1 MKSKGAGYSLE
12 AIVAVATVILFVL
25 GGLSI
30 PESQDWSSFRGE
42 VASDDLTYALQK
54 SGYVDHA
61 LSEGEIGSVQ
71 TAVSTV
77 AEGNVEISGL
87 VSNLP
92 IAENRIAFYIR
103 PKNRFDQQIR
113 EVGSSPTDECEGD
126 LEEITNRSEAP
137 VYRTT
142 GGELANNYHDNET
155 LYIADLDPRT
165 VGGNDET
172 DYDALWVDNGSRSC
186 QFAEED
192 GPYYLDEIF
201 KWENESYDFESVNE
215 GEDEMRLYRSTQPV
229 RFRKMLERPVN
240 SVKTFVSI
248 DAVNYTELESGDF
261 DVGVVRG
268 NDAVEQI
275 DDGNKTEVKNFMS
288 DSSMLVLANLTSD
301 KFDSNDF
308 MSQSGFR
315 YVDEPYN
322 NPYSGSGVEGSFSE
336 NRDSQDT
343 RTYFK
348 GLEGVESD
356 LSISPPRVIADTQP
370 TVESSPVLLKSSTES
385 YSFSNWNRTNTSMEN
400 ISRSE
405 VEGEPESE
413 CYPQE
418 SSLTNGSLEFPDG
431 NIYTFISAELGT
443 STSFCEENNVRG
455 VKIDLSQDGS
465 YVDETTLLNDQI
477 VEVANREYAIN
488 TFSNS
493 SVCGDGECVG
503 FTYLGD
509 RHVELISH
517 RNSFPGYGGGRM
529 AVSGYEKVYS
539 DEDRKVLASVIH
551 WLRGDQ
557 VSFEGLSPPGEISTS
572 TISGIQDDT
581 YLPYE
586 VNMRWSR

>member
-1 MKSKGAGYSLE
+1 MKRKGAGYSLE

-61 LSEGEIGSVQ
+61 MSEGEIGSVQ

-92 IAENRIAFYIR
+92 IAENRVAFYIR
-103 PKNRFDQQIR
+103 PKNRFDQDL
-113 EVGSSPTDECEGD
+113 ELVETGDKCEGD
-126 LEEITNRSEAP
+126 LEEITNRSEEP
-137 VYRTT
+137 VYRTGS
-142 GGELANNYHDNET
+142 GGELYDNYHDNET

-192 GPYYLDEIF
+192 GPYYLDEVF
-201 KWENESYDFESVNE
+201 RWENESYDFESVNE
-215 GEDEMRLYRSTQPV
+215 VEDEMKLYRATQPV
-229 RFRKMLERPVN
+229 RFKEMLERSVN
-240 SVKTFVSI
+240 SVETFVSI
-248 DAVNYTELESGDF
+248 DAVNYSELENGDF

-268 NDAVEQI
+268 NDSVEQI
-275 DDGNKTEVKNFMS
+275 DNGNRDEVKNFMS
-288 DSSMLVLANLTSD
+288 DSSMLMLANLTSD
-301 KFDSNDF
+301 RFDSGDF
-308 MSQSGFR
+308 MRQSGFK

-322 NPYSGSGVEGSFSE
+322 DPYSGSGVEGSFSE

-356 LSISPPRVIADTQP
+356 LSISPPRVIADTQS
-370 TVESSPVLLKSSTES
+370 TIESSPVLLRSPTES
-385 YSFSNWNRTNTSMEN
+385 YNFSVWNRTNSSMEN

-405 VEGEPESE
+405 VEGEPESQ

-418 SSLTNGSLEFPDG
+418 SSLTNGSLDFPDG
-431 NIYTFISAELGT
+431 DTYTFISAELGT
-443 STSFCEENNVRG
+443 STGFCQDNNVRG

-465 YVDETTLLNDQI
+465 YADETTLLNDQI

-493 SVCGDGECVG
+493 SVCGEGECVG

-517 RNSFPGYGGGRM
+517 RNSFSGYEGGRM
-529 AVSGYEKVYS
+529 AVSGYEKRYS
-539 DEDRKVLASVIH
+539 DEDRKVLASAIH